1 VSIPAAAVRRRVE
14 TDPKEGTMQYL
25 LLIYDEE
32 AKWAGLSE
40 DERNALYGEYMAF
53 TNELRDSGGYVA
65 ADQLQPVGTAT
76 VVRIRDGEQL
86 TTDGPFAETKEQ
98 LGGYYLIEVESLD
111 EAIEW
116 AAKIPSARTGTIEVR
131 PVVQITARAGQG

>member
-1 VSIPAAAVRRRVE
+1 
-14 TDPKEGTMQYL
+14 MQYL

>member
-1 VSIPAAAVRRRVE
+1 
-14 TDPKEGTMQYL
+14 MQYL

-32 AKWAGLSE
+32 AKWASMAE
-40 DERNALYGEYMAF
+40 DERNALYGAYMAF
-53 TNELRDSGGYVA
+53 TNELRESGAYVA
-65 ADQLQPVGTAT
+65 ADQLQPTAT
-76 VVRIRDGEQL
+76 ATSVRIRDDEQL

-98 LGGYYLIEVESLD
+98 LGGFYLIEVDSHD

-131 PVVQITARAGQG
+131 QVVQVTADTQA